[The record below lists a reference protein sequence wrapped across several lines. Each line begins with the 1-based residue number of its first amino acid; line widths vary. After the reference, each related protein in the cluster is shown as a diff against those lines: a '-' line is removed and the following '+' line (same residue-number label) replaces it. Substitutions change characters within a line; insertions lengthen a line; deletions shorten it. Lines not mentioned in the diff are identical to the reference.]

1 MAEDRR
7 VDRRPN
13 RHRAGDTQVDIA
25 VDERSGLLIGRHGVE
40 FDIGLRPRRAKPAK
54 EPWNELEG
62 GRVDKAQAETTT
74 GTNAKL
80 LGRPGNPL
88 RRDQKLS
95 GVGQKGGAVG
105 RQSHPPRGALEERE
119 TEVGF
124 ELPDLLAERRLG
136 DVKAVSGPSEVQFLG
151 HGDESI
157 EAPQVRQ
164 LTHARIISI
173 APNSLLHPHERIGQT
188 EAMGKNKPPA
198 KYSAA
203 GLLWRGLR
211 KQSWPR
217 VWREPEFKSTYDV
230 VIIGGGVHGLATAY
244 YLASNHGITNIAVV
258 DKQYLGSGG
267 SGRNTAIVRSNYL
280 TPEGV
285 AFYDRSLDLYN
296 SMSNDLNLNVMFS
309 ERGHLTLAHTDS
321 ALRTMNWRA
330 EVNKLQ
336 GINSSVITPAEIKKL
351 TPSLDVSADTRYPIL
366 GALYHPPGGTIRHDA
381 VVWGYARGAD
391 AYGVDLH
398 QKTEVLDILVE
409 GGSGPEGKG
418 PGGKVTG
425 VRTSKGDIH
434 APVVVNC
441 TAGWA
446 SQLSNMA
453 GVTLPIT
460 THPLQ
465 AAVTEPVKTFL
476 PTVVVSGSLHVY
488 VSQTDRGELV
498 FGASVDPVATYNM
511 GGTLEFTEEL
521 AGHVLELMPGISKMR
536 LLRQWAGLCDM
547 TPDYSPVMGP
557 TPVDG
562 FYVDV
567 GWGTYGFKAGPVSG
581 EQMAA
586 CVANGTTPELIKP
599 FELSRFTEGTLVGEK
614 GAAAVG
620 H

>member
-1 MAEDRR
+1 
-7 VDRRPN
+7 
-13 RHRAGDTQVDIA
+13 
-25 VDERSGLLIGRHGVE
+25 
-40 FDIGLRPRRAKPAK
+40 
-54 EPWNELEG
+54 
-62 GRVDKAQAETTT
+62 
-74 GTNAKL
+74 
-80 LGRPGNPL
+80 
-88 RRDQKLS
+88 
-95 GVGQKGGAVG
+95 
-105 RQSHPPRGALEERE
+105 
-119 TEVGF
+119 
-124 ELPDLLAERRLG
+124 
-136 DVKAVSGPSEVQFLG
+136 
-151 HGDESI
+151 
-157 EAPQVRQ
+157 
-164 LTHARIISI
+164 
-173 APNSLLHPHERIGQT
+173 
-188 EAMGKNKPPA
+188 MGKNKPPA

-217 VWREPEFKSTYDV
+217 VWREPEFKNSYDV

-244 YLASNHGITNIAVV
+244 YLAANHGITDIAVV
-258 DKQYLGSGG
+258 DRAYLGSGG

-285 AFYDRSLDLYN
+285 AFYDRSLDLYK

-321 ALRTMNWRA
+321 ALRTMHWRA

-336 GINSSVITPAEIKKL
+336 GIDSSVIDPAEIKRL
-351 TPSLDVSADTRYPIL
+351 TPSLDVSTNTRYPIM

-391 AYGVDLH
+391 AYGVDLF
-398 QKTEVLDILVE
+398 QQTEVLDILTE
-409 GGSGPEGKG
+409 GDHGSGR
-418 PGGKVTG
+418 VTG
-425 VRTSKGDIH
+425 VRTNKGDIST
-434 APVVVNC
+434 PIVVNC

-446 SQLSNMA
+446 STISAMVDVQ
-453 GVTLPIT
+453 LPIT

-521 AGHVLELMPGISKMR
+521 ASHVLELMPGISKMR

-557 TPVDG
+557 TPVAG

-586 CVANGTTPELIKP
+586 CVATGETPHLFKP
-599 FELSRFTEGTLVGEK
+599 FELSRFTEGNLVGEK